1 MTRIDF
7 DNIKTLRARP
17 IITGEWALEG
27 SPKRTYDKFTCRGFG
42 FLHEYFSSLEELKI
56 FVDLNFKN
64 VNLIVVTYDEMLKH
78 YDEQKTMLTK
88 AFEALKMR
96 FNLADIRV
104 GFWSWG
110 SQPYRSR
117 PFVYVITNDKCIIEL
132 YTIGEYFVYADEFN
146 TPKYRTSSP
155 SEKPKSEIKPWQIMK
170 SLFKHAQDNNIY
182 LLPKS
187 NQDININS
195 YIFMRKGIDLYTF
208 IIEHDLTS

>member
-1 MTRIDF
+1 MHIDF
-7 DNIKTLRARP
+7 DKIKTLRARP

-27 SPKRTYDKFTCRGFG
+27 SLKRTYDKFTCRDFD

-56 FVDLNFKN
+56 FVDLNFQN
-64 VNLIVVTYDEMLKH
+64 VNLIVVTYDEMRKH
-78 YDEQKTMLTK
+78 YELLTK
-88 AFEALKMR
+88 AFETLKMR

-110 SQPYRSR
+110 SQPYRTR
-117 PFVYVITNDKCIIEL
+117 PFVYVITNDKHIIEL
-132 YTIGEYFVYADEFN
+132 YAIDEYFVYVDEFN
-146 TPKYRTSSP
+146 KPKYRTSSP

-170 SLFKHAQDNNIY
+170 SLFKHVQNDNIY

-187 NQDININS
+187 NEDININDS